1 MKYLP
6 FFNSFTI
13 AFTIFS
19 PLFSPKLD
27 SMQPEIQRQ
36 TCAWTEGSGGN
47 AAQRTGFL
55 EAQGEWGKFLILF
68 FFFPAFSH
76 SRVLRQFLHI
86 NSLKKKKHTLIRIG
100 TEKAPDE
107 IQRLFIT
114 KILRKLGIEGNSLNL
129 KRASIETPTGNLTLN
144 GERLNNF

>member
-1 MKYLP
+1 MRFKERG
-6 FFNSFTI
+6 FW
-13 AFTIFS
+13 
-19 PLFSPKLD
+19 KLRVNG
-27 SMQPEIQRQ
+27 EIPH
-36 TCAWTEGSGGN
+36 S
-47 AAQRTGFL
+47 
-55 EAQGEWGKFLILF
+55 F

-76 SRVLRQFLHI
+76 SPVLRQFLHI

-129 KRASIETPTGNLTLN
+129 KRASTETPTGNLILN